1 MNISMVPTPVIV
13 GSVEREV
20 PWPAILLSD
29 WLKTIFERTD
39 GSVLLQHPAINVDE
53 WTQELALFWSR
64 YKAVDPGHPVMRL
77 PAQELAYCVP
87 LAYHGDEGRG
97 RQKRPVLVTS
107 MQPLLARKGHSFMS
121 RFLLTLVP
129 SERYSGERSL
139 RALHDSLSADLAN
152 LFHQGF
158 EAARPVASLMFRA
171 NCGASFS

>member
-1 MNISMVPTPVIV
+1 MRPAPGPHVGVEFVTGHVCFFPTHLRRLFSSFSNSENLQIL
-13 GSVEREV
+13 RRT
-20 PWPAILLSD
+20 PA
-29 WLKTIFERTD
+29 
-39 GSVLLQHPAINVDE
+39 QHPTCEFEGA
-53 WTQELALFWSR
+53 
-64 YKAVDPGHPVMRL
+64 HRL
-77 PAQELAYCVP
+77 SSFGGCVP
-87 LAYHGDEGRG
+87 LAYHSDEGRG

-158 EAARPVASLMFRA
+158 EVARLVASLMFRA